1 MVLRG
6 GSHVKRQGIEHY
18 VERLR
23 VRSVRLFALAMKAR
37 EDGLA
42 DRADDLT
49 RLVNLSLSKAEAS
62 QLASYND
69 LIQTLSF
76 VGRPLPSA

>member
-1 MVLRG
+1 
-6 GSHVKRQGIEHY
+6 
-18 VERLR
+18 
-23 VRSVRLFALAMKAR
+23 MKAR

-49 RLVNLSLSKAEAS
+49 KLANLSLSKAEALE
-62 QLASYND
+62 LASYND